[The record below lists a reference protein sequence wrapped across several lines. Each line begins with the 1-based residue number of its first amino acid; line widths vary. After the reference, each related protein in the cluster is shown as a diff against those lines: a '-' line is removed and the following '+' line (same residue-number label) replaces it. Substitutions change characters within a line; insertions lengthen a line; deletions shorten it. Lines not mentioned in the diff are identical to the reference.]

1 MTEIRLQ
8 SCHVETYMTLP
19 FSICILNESK
29 HLSCQMHR
37 TCSGAHKLQNDTHCV
52 PSQSFH
58 LPLPTHSLCCPT
70 PTVFFDENKHL
81 SSLIVFPLS
90 FVLCILSSLSATF
103 PLALSSYLRLTAPV
117 RASLTS
123 WCLQVCQP
131 SPLNQRRSTLFLP
144 RGSAPSV
151 RARTAWLTAT
161 RSET

>member
-8 SCHVETYMTLP
+8 SCHVETYMTPFLFPSVLSMSQNIRHARCTERAQELINCRMILTVCP
-19 FSICILNESK
+19 FS
-29 HLSCQMHR
+29 LS
-37 TCSGAHKLQNDTHCV
+37 TSLY
-52 PSQSFH
+52 
-58 LPLPTHSLCCPT
+58 SLCSPT
-70 PTVFFDENKHL
+70 STAFFDENKHL

-90 FVLCILSSLSATF
+90 FVLCILSSLPATF

-151 RARTAWLTAT
+151 HALTAWLTAT